1 MLYIILKAETR
12 RWYTGNMQPQSSSGF
27 REIEHTADWELEIWA
42 PDLPGL
48 LEQAAMGMYQLT
60 GVKLVSQPRKFKQIS
75 LNNSDPETLLV
86 DFLNELLF
94 YAESEGLA
102 FDHFELKMEG
112 DQMEARVDG
121 APIAS
126 MGKEIKATTYHNLS
140 IIENKQKLTAKI
152 VFDV

>member
-1 MLYIILKAETR
+1 MA
-12 RWYTGNMQPQSSSGF
+12 PQSSSGY
-27 REIEHTADWELEIWA
+27 REIDHTADWELEVWA

-48 LEQAAMGMYQLT
+48 LEQAALGMNQLT
-60 GVKLVSQPRKFKQIS
+60 GVKLASQPRISKQIS
-75 LNNSDPETLLV
+75 LYNLDRETLLV

-102 FDHFELKMEG
+102 FDHFELKIDG
-112 DQMEARVDG
+112 DQMGAQVDG

-126 MGKEIKATTYHNLS
+126 MSKEIKAATYHNLK
-140 IIENKQKLTAKI
+140 IIENKQGWMASI